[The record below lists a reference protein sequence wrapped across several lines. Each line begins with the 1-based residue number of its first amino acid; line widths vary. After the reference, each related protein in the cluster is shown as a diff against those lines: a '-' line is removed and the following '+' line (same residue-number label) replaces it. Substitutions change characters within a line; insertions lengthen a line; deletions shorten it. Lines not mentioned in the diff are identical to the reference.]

1 MSQTQVVVPSESKQE
16 ISPGDK
22 LYDESRKQLLD
33 KVGKLEINTGT
44 IITILRFAMEVVEA
58 TQLKGPA
65 QRQLCT
71 KLVKDIVIA
80 APLSGEKEKLI
91 LDMIDS
97 GVLDNTIELVVD
109 ATHGQLDINAAVGVA
124 SGCFSAISKNFC

>member
-1 MSQTQVVVPSESKQE
+1 MPKTQVINPLTSKAQL
-16 ISPGDK
+16 SPGGK
-22 LYDESRKQLLD
+22 LYDETRKELLN
-33 KVGKLEINTGT
+33 KVGNMEINTGT

-65 QRQLCT
+65 QRELCI

-97 GVLDNTIELVVD
+97 GVLDNTLELVVD
-109 ATHGQLDINAAVGVA
+109 ATQGKLDINAAVGVA
-124 SGCFSAISKNFC
+124 TGCFSAISKNFC

>member
-65 QRQLCT
+65 QR
-71 KLVKDIVIA
+71 
-80 APLSGEKEKLI
+80 
-91 LDMIDS
+91 
-97 GVLDNTIELVVD
+97 
-109 ATHGQLDINAAVGVA
+109 
-124 SGCFSAISKNFC
+124 